1 MAYQPYDRNPSGIVF
16 FGSSASD
23 QVYESNSNLVYD
35 SGNNRLLTTNLTA
48 SNNITA
54 DNIIIGN
61 GKTIGS
67 VNKTNAITIAADGS
81 VSLIGDL
88 TVNGTT
94 TTVNS
99 TTLTVEDPIIILG
112 SGTPTSDDN
121 KDRGISF
128 NYYDG
133 SAKTGFF
140 GFDENV
146 GKFTF
151 IPDATISNEVVTGS
165 AGIIVADL
173 EGNASTATTL
183 ETGRYIGV
191 ADQVTGSG
199 FFNGS
204 QDVIFNV
211 QLTADAINDQ
221 TTATVANNTDYLIVA
236 SGTSLR
242 KITKANFVSD
252 LGGGTMSSFS
262 VDADQG
268 TAETIENGNTLSLL
282 GGSGLISSVSS
293 TDTVTFDLIIDDTTI
308 GINGSDEVYVKDGGI
323 TEEKISRT
331 VDTNVTSSKTANKDI
346 TLVNATGGNITIS
359 LPEITGP
366 SPQTGKVMVVKRL
379 DGSSN
384 TVSIQR
390 SGSTNT
396 IDGSSSWQLY
406 YRYETLTFVSDGSNW
421 YII

>member
-191 ADQVTGSG
+191 SDQVTGSG

-242 KITKANFVSD
+242 KITKENFVSD

-293 TDTVTFDLIIDDTTI
+293 TDTVTFDLRIDDTTI
-308 GINGSDEVYVKDGGI
+308 GINGSDQVYVKDGGI

-331 VDTNVTSSKTANKDI
+331 VDTNVTTSKTANKDI
-346 TLVNATGGNITIS
+346 TLVNAAGGNVTIS
-359 LPEITGP
+359 LPEITVP

-384 TVSIQR
+384 TVSVER
-390 SGSTNT
+390 TGSTNT

-421 YII
+421 HII